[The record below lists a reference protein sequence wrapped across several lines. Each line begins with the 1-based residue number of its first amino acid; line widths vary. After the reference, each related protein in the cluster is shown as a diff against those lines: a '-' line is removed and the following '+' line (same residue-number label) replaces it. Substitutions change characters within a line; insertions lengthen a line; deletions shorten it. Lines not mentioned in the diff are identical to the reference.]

1 MILKSGFVCVL
12 WTFSQQGSE
21 EHTTIVR
28 TRILLGTLCLE
39 TWNEKEEGLFFTIP
53 CPSLCIGFWVLCNT
67 CGRSWILLYCRFI
80 DHYIW
85 ILLAQHEQIGR
96 NHSVLEHNH
105 SMCLIK
111 SVLESFEV
119 RNVELTTNCRKV
131 LVSWTHVCLVKK
143 AWEVFP
149 ARTAFGWWEHLEKP
163 PTPCDMKAHI
173 HTHSP
178 HEIWEWCLFLCS
190 WYNDAH
196 VWSPA
201 QTLTASKLQ
210 K

>member
-1 MILKSGFVCVL
+1 MILKSGFVCIL

-21 EHTTIVR
+21 EHTNIVR
-28 TRILLGTLCLE
+28 IRIFLGTLCLE
-39 TWNEKEEGLFFTIP
+39 TWNEKEEGLFFTRP
-53 CPSLCIGFWVLCNT
+53 CPSLCIGFWVLCNA

-96 NHSVLEHNH
+96 NHSVLQHNH

-143 AWEVFP
+143 AWEVSFP
-149 ARTAFGWWEHLEKP
+149 SQNSFWVMRTFGKTTNPLWHEN
-163 PTPCDMKAHI
+163 TYT
-173 HTHSP
+173 HTALTRSGSDV
-178 HEIWEWCLFLCS
+178 CS
-190 WYNDAH
+190 FVPGIMMPMSGVLH
-196 VWSPA
+196 R
-201 QTLTASKLQ
+201 L
-210 K
+210 